1 MPNVVVVIEHF
12 SDDAQHN
19 DNTFEQKKNIVATD
33 CFCKKKKARR
43 GVAHGHHTFVD
54 I

>member
-12 SDDAQHN
+12 SDDAEHN

-33 CFCKKKKARR
+33 CFCKKKGRR
-43 GVAHGHHTFVD
+43 GARASY
-54 I
+54 IC